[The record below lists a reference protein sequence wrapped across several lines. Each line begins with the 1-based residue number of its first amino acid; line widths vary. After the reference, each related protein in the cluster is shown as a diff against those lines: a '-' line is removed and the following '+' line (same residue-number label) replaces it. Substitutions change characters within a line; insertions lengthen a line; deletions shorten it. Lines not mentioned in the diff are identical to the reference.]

1 MTVNPKFL
9 NSNLRK
15 VQVLILEGV
24 KIIGVVKKY
33 DWTEMVNEM
42 HSDMLY
48 ILNFFIMDN
57 SNTWVEESY

>member
-1 MTVNPKFL
+1 MTVNPKLL

-33 DWTEMVNEM
+33 DWSEMVSEM

>member
-33 DWTEMVNEM
+33 DWTEMVSEM

>member
-1 MTVNPKFL
+1 MTVNPKLL

-33 DWTEMVNEM
+33 AWSEMVSEM